1 MYFHI
6 TILNTMNNYPIAT
19 ILGGGGFIG
28 RYLVRKMTEKNFQCI
43 IPTRNAYLKGYLK
56 TQAPPGAIEFIDFNP
71 KDFSKIKEAIKN
83 SDIVINLIG
92 IIFENSKQKFF
103 NIHSDLPE
111 LISKYCADSEV
122 KKFIHVSAIG
132 ANADSKSVY
141 QQSKFSGEQKALN
154 NFKGTVII
162 RPSVVCGTEDNF
174 TNLFAKLSMAP
185 IIPLIKTSYKFQ
197 PILVDD
203 VATAIMRAIETK
215 KNEGKIYEI
224 GGPKIISFGDIVKS
238 ILNTIGKKRL
248 VVDMPMPLAKI
259 QATLFSLMPKPLLT
273 KDQCEILNEADNI
286 VSNNHLT
293 LKDLNIKPD
302 DVEQAMSKWLWRFR
316 SGGEFAKV

>member
-1 MYFHI
+1 
-6 TILNTMNNYPIAT
+6 MNNYPIAT

-56 TQAPPGAIEFIDFNP
+56 TQAPPGAIEFIDFNL
-71 KDFSKIKEAIKN
+71 KDFSKIEEAIKN

-92 IIFENSKQKFF
+92 ILFENSKQKFSDL
-103 NIHSDLPE
+103 HSDLPGLVAKHCSE
-111 LISKYCADSEV
+111 SEV
-122 KKFIHVSAIG
+122 KKFIHISAIG
-132 ANADSKSVY
+132 ANANSKSIY
-141 QQSKFSGEQKALN
+141 QKSKFEGEQKALN
-154 NFKGTVII
+154 NFKNTVIV

-174 TNLFAKLSMAP
+174 TNLFAKLSMSP
-185 IIPLIKTSYKFQ
+185 VIPVVKKSYNFQ
-197 PILVDD
+197 PILVND
-203 VATAIMRAIETK
+203 VATAIIKAIEVK

-224 GGPKIISFGDIVKS
+224 GGPKVISFGDMVKS
-238 ILNTIGKKRL
+238 ILNTIKKKRFVIDL
-248 VVDMPMPLAKI
+248 PMPLAKI
-259 QATLFSLMPKPLLT
+259 QATLFSIMPKPLLT
-273 KDQCEILNEADNI
+273 KDQCQILNEADNV

-316 SGGEFAKV
+316 DGGEFAKI

>member
-1 MYFHI
+1 
-6 TILNTMNNYPIAT
+6 MNNYPIAT

-224 GGPKIISFGDIVKS
+224 GGPKIISFGDMVKS

>member
-1 MYFHI
+1 
-6 TILNTMNNYPIAT
+6 MNSHKIAT
-19 ILGGGGFIG
+19 IFGPGFLC
-28 RYLVRKMTEKNFQCI
+28 RNLVLNMTEKNFQCI

-71 KDFSKIKEAIKN
+71 KDFSKIREAIKN

-92 IIFENSKQKFF
+92 ILYENRKQNFF

-111 LISKYCADSEV
+111 LIAKYCSESEV
-122 KKFIHVSAIG
+122 KKFIYVSAIG
-132 ANADSKSVY
+132 ANANSKSLY

-162 RPSVVCGTEDNF
+162 RPSVVCGPDDNF
-174 TNLFAKLSMAP
+174 TNFFAKLSMSP
-185 IIPLIKTSYKFQ
+185 VIPVVKSDYKFQ
-197 PILVDD
+197 PILVND
-203 VATAIMRAIETK
+203 VATAIMKVIETK

-224 GGPKIISFGDIVKS
+224 GGPKIISFGDMVKS

-259 QATLFSLMPKPLLT
+259 HAALFSLMSKPLLT

-286 VSNNHLT
+286 VSNNYLT

-316 SGGEFAKV
+316 SGGEFAKM

>member
-1 MYFHI
+1 
-6 TILNTMNNYPIAT
+6 MNNYPIAT

-56 TQAPPGAIEFIDFNP
+56 TQAPPGAIEFIDFNF
-71 KDFSKIKEAIKN
+71 KDFSKIEEAIKN

-92 IIFENSKQKFF
+92 ILFENSKQKFSHL
-103 NIHSDLPE
+103 HSDLPG
-111 LISKYCADSEV
+111 LIAKYCSESEV

-132 ANADSKSVY
+132 ANENSKSLY
-141 QQSKFSGEQKALN
+141 QQSKFNGEQKALN
-154 NFKGTVII
+154 NFKNTII
-162 RPSVVCGTEDNF
+162 VRPSVVCGVEDNF
-174 TNLFAKLSMAP
+174 TNLFAKLSMSP
-185 IIPLIKTSYKFQ
+185 IIPVVKTAYKFQ

-203 VATAIMRAIETK
+203 VATAIVKAIETK

-238 ILNTIGKKRL
+238 ILNTIDKKRL
-248 VVDMPMPLAKI
+248 VIDLPMPLAKI
-259 QATLFSLMPKPLLT
+259 QASLFSLMPKPLLT
-273 KDQCEILNEADNI
+273 KDQCEILNEADNV
-286 VSNNHLT
+286 VSNNYLT
-293 LKDLNIKPD
+293 LKDLNLQPS

-316 SGGEFAKV
+316 QGGEFAKI

>member
-1 MYFHI
+1 
-6 TILNTMNNYPIAT
+6 MNNYPIAT

-185 IIPLIKTSYKFQ
+185 VIPLVKTSYKFQ

-203 VATAIMRAIETK
+203 VATAIVRAIETK

>member
-1 MYFHI
+1 
-6 TILNTMNNYPIAT
+6 MNNYPIAT

-28 RYLVRKMTEKNFQCI
+28 RYLVRKMTEKNYQCI

-56 TQAPPGAIEFIDFNP
+56 TQAPPGAIEFIDFNL
-71 KDFSKIKEAIKN
+71 KDFSKIEEAIKN

-92 IIFENSKQKFF
+92 ILFENSKQKFI
-103 NIHSDLPE
+103 NIHSDLPG
-111 LISKYCADSEV
+111 LIAKYCSESEV

-132 ANADSKSVY
+132 ASENSKSLY
-141 QQSKFSGEQKALN
+141 QQSKFAGEQKALN
-154 NFKGTVII
+154 NFKNTIII

-174 TNLFAKLSMAP
+174 TNLFAKLSMSP
-185 IIPLIKTSYKFQ
+185 VIPVVKKSYNFQ
-197 PILVDD
+197 PILVND
-203 VATAIMRAIETK
+203 VATAIIKAIEVK

-224 GGPKIISFGDIVKS
+224 GGPKVISFGDMVKS
-238 ILNTIGKKRL
+238 ILNTIKKKRFVIDL
-248 VVDMPMPLAKI
+248 PMPLAKI
-259 QATLFSLMPKPLLT
+259 QATLFSIMPKPLLT
-273 KDQCEILNEADNI
+273 KDQCQILNEADNV

-316 SGGEFAKV
+316 DGGEFAKI

>member
-1 MYFHI
+1 
-6 TILNTMNNYPIAT
+6 MNNYPIAT

-71 KDFSKIKEAIKN
+71 KVFSKIKEAIKN

-92 IIFENSKQKFF
+92 ILFENRKQKFS
-103 NIHSDLPE
+103 NMHSDLPE
-111 LISKYCADSEV
+111 LIAKYCSESEV

-132 ANADSKSVY
+132 ANTNSKSLY
-141 QQSKFSGEQKALN
+141 QQSKFNGEQKALN
-154 NFKGTVII
+154 NFKRTVII
-162 RPSVVCGTEDNF
+162 RPSVVCGNEDNF
-174 TNLFAKLSMAP
+174 TNLFAKLSM
-185 IIPLIKTSYKFQ
+185 IPVIPVVKSDYKFQ

-203 VATAIMRAIETK
+203 VATAIVRAIETK
-215 KNEGKIYEI
+215 KNEEKIYEI
-224 GGPKIISFGDIVKS
+224 GGPKIISFGDMVKS
-238 ILNTIGKKRL
+238 ILSTIGKKRL
-248 VVDMPMPLAKI
+248 VVDVPMPLAKI
-259 QATLFSLMPKPLLT
+259 QAALFSLMPKPLLT

-286 VSNNHLT
+286 VSNNYLT

>member
-1 MYFHI
+1 
-6 TILNTMNNYPIAT
+6 MNNYPIAT

-28 RYLVRKMTEKNFQCI
+28 RYLVRKMTERNYQCI

-56 TQAPPGAIEFIDFNP
+56 TQAPPGAIEFIDFNL
-71 KDFSKIKEAIKN
+71 KDFSKIEEAIKN

-92 IIFENSKQKFF
+92 ILYENRRQKFT
-103 NIHSDLPE
+103 NIHSDLPG
-111 LISKYCADSEV
+111 LIAKLCSESEV

-132 ANADSKSVY
+132 ANEDSKSLY
-141 QQSKFSGEQKALN
+141 QQSKFAGEQKALN
-154 NFKGTVII
+154 NFKNTIII

-185 IIPLIKTSYKFQ
+185 VIPVVKTSYRFQ
-197 PILVDD
+197 PILVND
-203 VATAIMRAIETK
+203 VATAIVKAIEIK

-224 GGPKIISFGDIVKS
+224 GGPKVISFGDMVKS
-238 ILNTIGKKRL
+238 ILNTINKKRL
-248 VVDMPMPLAKI
+248 IVDLPMPLAKV
-259 QATLFSLMPKPLLT
+259 QASLLSLMPKPLLT
-273 KDQCEILNEADNI
+273 RDQCEILNEADNI
-286 VSNNHLT
+286 ISNNHLT

-316 SGGEFAKV
+316 DGGEFAKI